1 MGTATPRVW
10 KLRECSSIRP
20 EGHRPPGVFA
30 PLVSRV
36 KASPAVDRLRKVYP
50 CGEAKCLG
58 RSGRQ
63 EPRNPA
69 AGKKKKPTP
78 KGGLPQPLT
87 DTRKR
92 WSATHPNEPGPVI
105 IAQMFENV
113 KPLRRT
119 KRSGKVKGAPR
130 QA

>member
-1 MGTATPRVW
+1 MRRGKV
-10 KLRECSSIRP
+10 
-20 EGHRPPGVFA
+20 PGA
-30 PLVSRV
+30 QRQT
-36 KASPAVDRLRKVYP
+36 R
-50 CGEAKCLG
+50 AKEPG
-58 RSGRQ
+58 SGQ
-63 EPRNPA
+63 
-69 AGKKKKPTP
+69 KKKPTP